1 MKKKLLEIVSKNK
14 DMISADLWFDG
25 DVENDRKI
33 FPLKYV
39 EFPNFYTKKWQ
50 NDKKINSQ
58 LYFGGAFLLQRKVV
72 NVKAAVYGETKIT
85 DLAEMPKTT
94 NGQIGSWEIPH
105 DNDGEA
111 TKELSSDI
119 LEDFIEVISEMV
131 KDKIYKEISE
141 DMKKLRYKWLYL

>member
-1 MKKKLLEIVSKNK
+1 M
-14 DMISADLWFDG
+14 
-25 DVENDRKI
+25 
-33 FPLKYV
+33 
-39 EFPNFYTKKWQ
+39 
-50 NDKKINSQ
+50 
-58 LYFGGAFLLQRKVV
+58 
-72 NVKAAVYGETKIT
+72 KAAVYGETKIT

-94 NGQIGSWEIPH
+94 NGQIGSWEITH

-141 DMKKLRYKWLYL
+141 DMKKLRYK